1 MKDPG
6 DLARLEFGVPG
17 LSVGVCIGVFDTP
30 GSNYHWNAQII
41 KFIIVLILV
50 AALGGLLTGLGLA
63 LSSKALQDR
72 EKSRPFECGFDPKTV
87 SRLPFSLRF
96 FLIAVI
102 FLIFDVELLLIFPV
116 VISIFTLSSMAVG
129 ITLVVFLVILFA
141 GLAHESN
148 QGSLDWAS

>member
-1 MKDPG
+1 MGYTRP
-6 DLARLEFGVPG
+6 REFFNSLT

-41 KFIIVLILV
+41 KFIIVLALV
-50 AALGGLLTGLGLA
+50 VGLGGLLTSLGMA
-63 LSSKALQDR
+63 LSSKSLQDR

-116 VISIFTLSSMAVG
+116 VLRIFSLRSTAVG
-129 ITLVVFLVILFA
+129 VTLVIFLVILFA
-141 GLAHESN
+141 GLIHESN
-148 QGSLDWAS
+148 QGSLDWAR

>member
-1 MKDPG
+1 MGYTRP
-6 DLARLEFGVPG
+6 REFFNSLT

-41 KFIIVLILV
+41 KFIIVLALV
-50 AALGGLLTGLGLA
+50 VALGGLLTRLGMA
-63 LSSKALQDR
+63 LSSKSLQDR

-116 VISIFTLSSMAVG
+116 VLRIFSLRSTAVG
-129 ITLVVFLVILFA
+129 VTLVIFLVILFA
-141 GLAHESN
+141 GLIHESN
-148 QGSLDWAS
+148 QGSLDWAR